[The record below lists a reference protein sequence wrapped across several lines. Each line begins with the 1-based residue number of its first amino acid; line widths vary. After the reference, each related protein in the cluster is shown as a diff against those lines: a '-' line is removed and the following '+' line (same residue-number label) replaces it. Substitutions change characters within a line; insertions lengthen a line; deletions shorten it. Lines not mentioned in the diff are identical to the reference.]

1 MEPGANFTF
10 ELSHKQGAVLIT
22 KHPTYSESAERIGA
36 FKEYAKTHYNSWV
49 DFALENGHGE
59 DVRPVLVDGVH
70 LTREFAMFAYS
81 DNRTR
86 IRCEFSADV
95 PAVASASLSLWGSW
109 HTQGLVHTN
118 CGPHPITTAGNR
130 SLNEHP
136 APESV
141 IPDECNQC
149 VFVSYYTVRKIL
161 GFPRVIKAGAGPH
174 QLPDGHPGRDDT
186 GEVAMVEDSGSDP
199 MDVDYPET
207 GSRLDVIHNIP
218 LVGPEHHPHLPLLT
232 NLPRMTA
239 TASML
244 LQNSYLRL
252 ELLPRHG

>member
-1 MEPGANFTF
+1 MGPLRGTR
-10 ELSHKQGAVLIT
+10 
-22 KHPTYSESAERIGA
+22 KHTYD
-36 FKEYAKTHYNSWV
+36 SWV
-49 DFALENGHGE
+49 EFALENDHGE

-70 LTREFAMFAYS
+70 LTREFVMFAYS

-86 IRCEFSADV
+86 IRCEFLADV
-95 PAVASASLSLWGSW
+95 PAVASASVSLWGSW
-109 HTQGLVHTN
+109 RTEGLVHTN
-118 CGPHPITTAGNR
+118 CGPHPVTTAGNR
-130 SLNEHP
+130 SLNESP
-136 APESV
+136 APEST

-186 GEVAMVEDSGSDP
+186 GEVAMLEDSGSDSR
-199 MDVDYPET
+199 DIDYPDT

-218 LVGPEHHPHLPLLT
+218 LVGLEHYPHLPLLT

-244 LQNSYLRL
+244 LESSYLRL
-252 ELLPRHG
+252 ELLPRDDWC

>member
-95 PAVASASLSLWGSW
+95 PAVASASVSLWGSW
-109 HTQGLVHTN
+109 RTEGLVHTN
-118 CGPHPITTAGNR
+118 CGPHPVTTAGNR
-130 SLNEHP
+130 SLNESP
-136 APESV
+136 APESA

-149 VFVSYYTVRKIL
+149 VFVSYYTVRKTL

-174 QLPDGHPGRDDT
+174 QLPEGNPERDDT

-199 MDVDYPET
+199 MDLDYPET

-218 LVGPEHHPHLPLLT
+218 LVGPEHYPH
-232 NLPRMTA
+232 
-239 TASML
+239 
-244 LQNSYLRL
+244 
-252 ELLPRHG
+252 